1 MILLYYNA
9 IYISISKINKYITL
23 SLSLYTLYIAIVIN
37 IWYNDYNGKGV
48 FLKKTPQ
55 ANSNKVVK
63 IMTVSKAQKKAT
75 AKYEKE
81 KYDKVLVRLP
91 KGKKEKIQT
100 ISSSVNG
107 FINKAIDEKIEKD
120 TGKKE

>member
-1 MILLYYNA
+1 
-9 IYISISKINKYITL
+9 
-23 SLSLYTLYIAIVIN
+23 
-37 IWYNDYNGKGV
+37 
-48 FLKKTPQ
+48 
-55 ANSNKVVK
+55 
-63 IMTVSKAQKKAT
+63 MTVSKAQKKAT

-107 FINKAIDEKIEKD
+107 FINKAIDEKIERD
-120 TGKKE
+120 TDRTKKG